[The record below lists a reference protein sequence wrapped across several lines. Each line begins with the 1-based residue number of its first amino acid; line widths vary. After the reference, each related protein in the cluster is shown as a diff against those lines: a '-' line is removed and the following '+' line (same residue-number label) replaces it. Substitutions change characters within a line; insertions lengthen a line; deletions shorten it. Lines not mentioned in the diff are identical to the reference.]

1 MCVTASL
8 TLRWITSR
16 ALININEVFYHKFYS
31 VNNESYVVHLVH
43 YTDIKI
49 LYVQFLFLSH
59 VKGTQANRIFK
70 ELAR

>member
-16 ALININEVFYHKFYS
+16 TLININEVFHHEFYS

-43 YTDIKI
+43 YTVIKI

-59 VKGTQANRIFK
+59 VKGAQANCIF
-70 ELAR
+70 E